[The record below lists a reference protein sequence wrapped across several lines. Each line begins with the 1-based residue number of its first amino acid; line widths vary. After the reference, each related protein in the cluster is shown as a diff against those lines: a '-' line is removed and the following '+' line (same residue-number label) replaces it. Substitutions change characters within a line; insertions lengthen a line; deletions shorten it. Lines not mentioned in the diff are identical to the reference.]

1 MTDKRRPYSEWTNFK
16 CWAWY
21 LVTYHA
27 RQVAEMHR
35 KKRRRQIP
43 SQTGLKC
50 EHAARRPPYVN
61 VGSRVKEW
69 TKKPQSLYV
78 IHVQMSE

>member
-1 MTDKRRPYSEWTNFK
+1 MTYNT
-16 CWAWY
+16 
-21 LVTYHA
+21 
-27 RQVAEMHR
+27 RQVTEMYR

-43 SQTGLKC
+43 TQASLKR